1 MILLSPWL
9 SVATYFVSWLTLN
22 QRYGIATKLVVISP
36 A

>member
-9 SVATYFVSWLTLN
+9 SGATYFVSWPTLN
-22 QRYGIATKLVVISP
+22 QRYSIATKLVVISL